1 MDAPAVDS
9 HQTARQPE
17 YDDALAPGHGPM
29 KVSQMDKAEARPQR
43 ETRSASA
50 APFSVGRPA
59 LQLLVGYAFL
69 VAGVDKLLLHSFPS
83 TLASL
88 LQGVLRG
95 GSIPAPFAAAFQL
108 IVLPHAVFFGYLV
121 EWGETL
127 TGIVLIAAGIAYLA
141 VPPLQRHFSGRF
153 VRSVV
158 WLRRIIDA
166 LVPIAA
172 AAGLVMGL
180 GYYVV
185 DGVPFQGFMPSV
197 AFGGALDQGFLLAL
211 GSLALLIGWAIS
223 RRATHLALLPSRSPR
238 RTAQIG

>member
-1 MDAPAVDS
+1 MDAPAIDP

-17 YDDALAPGHGPM
+17 HDAALAAGQGHIN
-29 KVSQMDKAEARPQR
+29 VSQMDEAETHPQR
-43 ETRSASA
+43 ETTSARA
-50 APFSVGRPA
+50 APLSVGRPA

-83 TLASL
+83 TLTSV
-88 LQGVLRG
+88 LQGVLRSG
-95 GSIPAPFAAAFQL
+95 NIPAPFAAAFRL
-108 IVLPHAVFFGYLV
+108 IVLPHAVFFGYAV

-127 TGIVLIAAGIAYLA
+127 TGIVLIAAGIAYLV
-141 VPPLQRHFSGRF
+141 VPPLTRHLSARF
-153 VRSVV
+153 ARYVV

-185 DGVPFQGFMPSV
+185 DGVPWQGFMPSV
-197 AFGGALDQGFLLAL
+197 AFGGALDEGFLLAL

-223 RRATHLALLPSRSPR
+223 RHAAHRALLPSRSPQ